1 MVVCLS
7 QMFILFSLSQRVNS
21 VISWMTTNSPITFL
35 SEHDNM
41 VASLISN
48 TFISE
53 LLRST
58 EVSLG
63 HVWWLPSYKPHIEG
77 DKHQEYLTKTHSNPS
92 DFQSYIAWIQN
103 AYSLKIKSCIDFFYP
118 PATIQMSKN
127 FTVKNS
133 ILPVSTNIPLLN
145 ALDSSSRRL
154 DHICPGHHSIQ
165 SSSDLWRS
173 MLTDWTQK
181 QVLCGRYLKGRSN
194 SLSISILWPWI
205 MPDTSGC

>member
-21 VISWMTTNSPITFL
+21 AISWMTTNSRITFL
-35 SEHDNM
+35 FEHDNM

-48 TFISE
+48 TFICE
-53 LLRST
+53 PLRST

-103 AYSLKIKSCIDFFYP
+103 AYSLKIKSCIELLSTGDNSNVQKLHCEELHTSCLYKH
-118 PATIQMSKN
+118 SS
-127 FTVKNS
+127 VKCF
-133 ILPVSTNIPLLN
+133 
-145 ALDSSSRRL
+145 RL
-154 DHICPGHHSIQ
+154 
-165 SSSDLWRS
+165 
-173 MLTDWTQK
+173 
-181 QVLCGRYLKGRSN
+181 
-194 SLSISILWPWI
+194 
-205 MPDTSGC
+205 